1 MNGIVLTFAICYN
14 SLNETVCL
22 LCWIGYATSTTRS
35 RVQLECD
42 WFTIKCF
49 FNKYILYIVFFLK
62 PWVLNQFQRNRHL
75 HHCFLCAFLWWVTSE
90 REFSGENSRAS
101 KGVKRAKGNRFCV
114 NTVRDF
120 FGVVYWFMIFN
131 VLWNSNIVKW
141 LSKTGAR
148 GHRSSIGPNHDIS
161 VCSIYYLQFVCV
173 GNSTLWLILQLGI
186 SFLSTISYYYFHR
199 IKDNESTWN
208 AC

>member
-1 MNGIVLTFAICYN
+1 MFAL
-14 SLNETVCL
+14 LNW
-22 LCWIGYATSTTRS
+22 LCHINNKITCTTWMWL
-35 RVQLECD
+35 VHN
-42 WFTIKCF
+42 KVV

-62 PWVLNQFQRNRHL
+62 PWVLNQLQRNRHL

-114 NTVRDF
+114 NTMRDF

-131 VLWNSNIVKW
+131 VLWTSNIVKW
-141 LSKTGAR
+141 LSKNGAR
-148 GHRSSIGPNHDIS
+148 GRRSSIGPNHDIS

-186 SFLSTISYYYFHR
+186 SFLNIFSWQST
-199 IKDNESTWN
+199 
-208 AC
+208 

>member
-1 MNGIVLTFAICYN
+1 M
-14 SLNETVCL
+14 
-22 LCWIGYATSTTRS
+22 
-35 RVQLECD
+35 
-42 WFTIKCF
+42 
-49 FNKYILYIVFFLK
+49 
-62 PWVLNQFQRNRHL
+62 
-75 HHCFLCAFLWWVTSE
+75 SE

-101 KGVKRAKGNRFCV
+101 KGVKRAKGNRFCE

-141 LSKTGAR
+141 PSKTGAR
-148 GHRSSIGPNHDIS
+148 GRRSSIGPNHDIS

-186 SFLSTISYYYFHR
+186 SFLNIWCIPLFNFGFANCISINLMHTNKLFCNSYYLFLCTLLRR
-199 IKDNESTWN
+199 IYKNIYQ
-208 AC
+208 